1 MVKERIQSNLPDAKS
16 KERIESMTGNN
27 KSLTKEKYKFF
38 EHEVYST
45 TDTLL
50 PQ

>member
-1 MVKERIQSNLPDAKS
+1 MVKERIQSNLSDAKS

-27 KSLTKEKYKFF
+27 KSLTKAKYRFF